1 MRRLWLELTL
11 TPLPLAALVAGLL
24 AALWINPYTLYLS
37 GASGPLA
44 VRLLDVV
51 AFVVGAML
59 GAQLLTPEEQGRTH
73 EVVAA
78 RPSGVSGVLLYR
90 IALVL
95 GAWLVAS
102 YWMAALLLWSDPG
115 RNAVL
120 LTLTFFASGAAGLA
134 LALAVLARTG
144 SPTLA
149 MSAGAL
155 VLGVFL
161 ALRAGGLATG
171 ALELFP
177 AYAFYPDG
185 LLLRSK
191 ALWLLVAAL
200 LAAYAVAAVHRPVAF
215 MNGD

>member
-11 TPLPLAALVAGLL
+11 TPLPLAALAAGLL

-44 VRLLDVV
+44 VRLLEVA
-51 AFVVGAML
+51 AFVVGTML
-59 GAQLLTPEEQGRTH
+59 GAQLFAPEERGHTH
-73 EVVAA
+73 EVVAS
-78 RPSGVSGVLLYR
+78 RPLGLFSVLLYR

-95 GAWLVAS
+95 GAWLITS

-115 RNAVL
+115 RSAFL
-120 LTLTFFASGAAGLA
+120 LTLTFFASGAAGLT
-134 LALAVLARTG
+134 LALAVLTRTG
-144 SPTLA
+144 SPTAA

-161 ALRAGGLATG
+161 ALRAGGVATG
-171 ALELFP
+171 VLEPFP

-185 LLLRSK
+185 LLLQSK
-191 ALWLLVAAL
+191 GLWLLLAAL
-200 LAAYAVAAVHRPVAF
+200 LVGYAAAAVHRPVAF
-215 MNGD
+215 LNGD